1 MATLRDLCKDVP
13 QAIDRMAVERE
24 LVRRKNASY
33 LKRMGELRA
42 EENVFGNCQQQAH
55 GRSKMVN
62 IQHKSLFVFYTEQSW
77 LQQILEIE
85 FLILSPVV
93 RQQVLQQ
100 T

>member
-42 EENVFGNCQQQAH
+42 EENVFGNCQQRRPNKGKAKNRYSREEA
-55 GRSKMVN
+55 GTCGSVTMGIRTGAYSVCVCKTTN
-62 IQHKSLFVFYTEQSW
+62 NY
-77 LQQILEIE
+77 
-85 FLILSPVV
+85 
-93 RQQVLQQ
+93 
-100 T
+100 